1 MSKNDSTND
10 SSLKACDHD
19 IYLNQYILLKISA
32 TIQVTSWECKR
43 SGSVLKYLHTY
54 LIASMR
60 QTRLKALALLHINY
74 DVNIDIDNVVDIFA
88 KKKKKALEFLNICNI
103 NSY

>member
-1 MSKNDSTND
+1 M
-10 SSLKACDHD
+10 
-19 IYLNQYILLKISA
+19 LLRISA
-32 TIQVTSWECKR
+32 TIQVTSWECER

-54 LIASMR
+54 LRASMR
-60 QTRLKALALLHINY
+60 QTRLKALTLLRINY

-88 KKKKKALEFLNICNI
+88 KKKEKALEFVNICNI